1 MYYCFS
7 LIALTWSSK
16 YQQHVL
22 LWCLLNLIVKC
33 NLKIPC
39 LENIERPINLMAPNW
54 KDKMRLKVCTQIE
67 LVLGVSLIDKWSGKE
82 LPPLIIINVQD
93 LFFCL
98 ETPLGEKQFS
108 FRSTSPPLPLTLKNF
123 EMRATEVCLVAAT
136 LKSDYLKKHHTSV
149 IKLARF
155 NMKHLK
161 RLFITLPNLI
171 KHQT

>member
-1 MYYCFS
+1 MYSCFS

-82 LPPLIIINVQD
+82 LPPLIIINVQE
-93 LFFCL
+93 LFFAL
-98 ETPLGEKQFS
+98 RHQGEKQFS
-108 FRSTSPPLPLTLKNF
+108 FRSTSPPLSLTLKNF
-123 EMRATEVCLVAAT
+123 EMRAPEVCLVAAT
-136 LKSDYLKKHHTSV
+136 LKSDYLKKKKTSYIGNKACQV
-149 IKLARF
+149 
-155 NMKHLK
+155 
-161 RLFITLPNLI
+161 
-171 KHQT
+171 